1 METPFRGIGLS
12 SYSEDEGAP
21 KKGRLAGLQWSAS
34 LCFANTPNILTLTNF
49 RSSLPVSGLYK
60 WGYIHKAI
68 SKARGHSNYPQVD
81 ILLEITLDFAVVLQF
96 NYVIWSVTND
106 YVFNGGQ
113 FPPEMCW
120 RLAQKAI
127 VDIRYKLLFAKS
139 EKLTYGHLDTSS
151 F

>member
-1 METPFRGIGLS
+1 VNSALKTISEVLSKDTIG
-12 SYSEDEGAP
+12 
-21 KKGRLAGLQWSAS
+21 
-34 LCFANTPNILTLTNF
+34 
-49 RSSLPVSGLYK
+49 LPVSGLYK
-60 WGYIHKAI
+60 WGCIHKAI

-96 NYVIWSVTND
+96 NYIIWSVTND
-106 YVFNGGQ
+106 YIFNGGQ

-139 EKLTYGHLDTSS
+139 EKLTYGHLDTLLLLAAIL
-151 F
+151 